1 MEKLLSEV
9 LATEY
14 EKLLIPRIMGVYNP
28 SFGKGGAETG
38 RCLEALCSLANLAP
52 PPPGQ

>member
-28 SFGKGGAETG
+28 SFGKGGQKQAG
-38 RCLEALCSLANLAP
+38 AWRLSAV
-52 PPPGQ
+52 